1 MSLLNARIYGRRS
14 RGMGV
19 GKGLPRTDCLT
30 VW

>member
-1 MSLLNARIYGRRS
+1 MPLLNARIYGRS
-14 RGMGV
+14 GPGMGV